1 GITVVVASG
10 NNPKGSENTY
20 GGITTPA
27 NAPSALTTG
36 ATDTQLT
43 VQRGDDVVADYS
55 ARGPTWFDAFAKP
68 DFVSPG
74 TNLIADADAS
84 SALYQQLPK
93 NRISVNGNAFLRLTG
108 TSMGAGVATGVVALV
123 LEANRSSDLLPHDHP
138 PLTPNTVKAILEY
151 TAIPVTKGSPDVL
164 TQGAGQ
170 INA

>member
-1 GITVVVASG
+1 
-10 NNPKGSENTY
+10 
-20 GGITTPA
+20 
-27 NAPSALTTG
+27 
-36 ATDTQLT
+36 
-43 VQRGDDVVADYS
+43 
-55 ARGPTWFDAFAKP
+55 
-68 DFVSPG
+68 
-74 TNLIADADAS
+74 
-84 SALYQQLPK
+84 PK

-170 INA
+170 INAAGAIDLASKIDTSAKLGDPWLANGVSATTTIGSQTYAWGQNILWGTRVL